1 MRDRLDAL
9 RWRTKYLVGL
19 ATKDE
24 SRKGRAAQVSK
35 WAHQNSREYRQ
46 RQVDLEEMQAPT
58 TVVNK
63 LIRMTQSP
71 SAARRARDAREARSQ
86 RSSRARPRQGRGL
99 ERGTPGSELER
110 YDSAGDSLRT
120 SVGEE
125 TWVRVR
131 VRVRVG
137 VSVSVKVKG

>member
-71 SAARRARDAREARSQ
+71 SAARRARDAREAR
-86 RSSRARPRQGRGL
+86 
-99 ERGTPGSELER
+99 
-110 YDSAGDSLRT
+110 
-120 SVGEE
+120 
-125 TWVRVR
+125 
-131 VRVRVG
+131 
-137 VSVSVKVKG
+137 